1 MGIGLFEFVLVLLE
15 LIWVNGNLGLHKQRR
30 LSKLTVRV
38 GSKFSANPEEGF
50 FEVVVTLRR
59 DIVILQVLLAVELN
73 ILRAYLTILAINF
86 VTAEANRDA
95 FTHAGLDRNQK
106 KINSKLTLLR

>member
-15 LIWVNGNLGLHKQRR
+15 LIWVNGNLGLNKQRR

-50 FEVVVTLRR
+50 IEVVVTLRR

-86 VTAEANRDA
+86 VTAKANRDA